1 MLYPDQATFANIRRC
16 WNWFEP
22 NTAAG
27 HGECAILL
35 EMINRARDE
44 LAVDVA
50 RVCVAGMSSGG
61 AVAGLLAYHHPEVF
75 AAAAVRTRPAADDA
89 APAAAAIS
97 AMEEGEGGCRRLA
110 DAYWNTHGA
119 ATRCWCCTATRTRG

>member
-1 MLYPDQATFANIRRC
+1 MNAIAAREGFAVLYPDQATFANIRRC

-61 AVAGLLAYHHPEVF
+61 ALAGCSPTTTPKCSPPL
-75 AAAAVRTRPAADDA
+75 RWCIPA
-89 APAAAAIS
+89 
-97 AMEEGEGGCRRLA
+97 CRR
-110 DAYWNTHGA
+110 
-119 ATRCWCCTATRTRG
+119 